1 MVLND
6 TDFDGPLYWTNYTY
20 VEETHLSG
28 YLWKERQKTLE
39 HCQRKV
45 LFLKKADGS
54 KRKY

>member
-6 TDFDGPLYWTNYTY
+6 TDFDGPLYWTNSTY

-28 YLWKERQKTLE
+28 YLWKERQKALE

-45 LFLKKADGS
+45 LF
-54 KRKY
+54 